1 MPFRRGGSIPPLGS
15 IMSSLYT
22 VVCPDSSEI
31 FLGIFRDYAQARKR
45 AESFLENKR
54 NGLTVNIYMSKLDS
68 KGSNRDLLT
77 TVGAKQTKKPV
88 PVPRRV
94 L

>member
-1 MPFRRGGSIPPLGS
+1 
-15 IMSSLYT
+15 MSSLYT

-31 FLGIFRDYAQARKR
+31 FLGIFGDYAQARKR
-45 AESFLENKR
+45 AENFLENKR
-54 NGLTVNIYMSKLDS
+54 NSLTVNIYLSKLDS

>member
-1 MPFRRGGSIPPLGS
+1 
-15 IMSSLYT
+15 MSSLYT

-31 FLGIFRDYAQARKR
+31 FLGIFSDYAQARKR
-45 AESFLENKR
+45 AENFLENKR
-54 NGLTVNIYMSKLDS
+54 NILTVNIYLSKLDS

-77 TVGAKQTKKPV
+77 TVGVTKAKKPV